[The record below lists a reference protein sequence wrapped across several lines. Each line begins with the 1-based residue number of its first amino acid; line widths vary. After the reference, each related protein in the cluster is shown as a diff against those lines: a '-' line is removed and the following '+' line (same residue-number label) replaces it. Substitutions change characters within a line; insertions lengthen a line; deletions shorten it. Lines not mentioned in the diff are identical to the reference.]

1 MTNTAFYLGE
11 TDVTEYYQS
20 WPPHQIALYF
30 IIEKYGQIEG
40 EHHKAWV
47 LDQVVRILLGAPVTV
62 KLAKW
67 SDGQSELRFMT
78 GAPGAAYESWVRSMN
93 SGDETPYNMGVAP

>member
-1 MTNTAFYLGE
+1 MVQIFDNGPEFDSEVTTLDELLERLNEIKAAHPTAL
-11 TDVTEYYQS
+11 
-20 WPPHQIALYF
+20 A
-30 IIEKYGQIEG
+30 
-40 EHHKAWV
+40 A
-47 LDQVVRILLGAPVTV
+47 TV